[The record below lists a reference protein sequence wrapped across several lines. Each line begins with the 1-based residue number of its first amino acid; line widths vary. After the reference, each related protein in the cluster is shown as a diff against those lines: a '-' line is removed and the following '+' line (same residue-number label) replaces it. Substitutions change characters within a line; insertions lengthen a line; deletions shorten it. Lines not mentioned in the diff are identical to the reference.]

1 MIKFRKKQIGIG
13 LLELMLSLAII
24 AILLVM
30 ATRYYLS
37 ASLSSNINEV
47 ISNIQGVTGCYENW
61 RQAYMSGSN
70 PKSYTDFNLQDCVAN
85 GWFPASNASGE
96 NLITPWGTAN
106 LTETSTDIT
115 VNVTTANETQAKNL
129 YVKLGGNV
137 NNWSGGKN
145 IQFSIVQQILI
156 SPAP

>member
-1 MIKFRKKQIGIG
+1 MFKLRNKQTGIG

-47 ISNIQGVTGCYENW
+47 VSNIQGVTGCYENW
-61 RQAYMSGSN
+61 RQAYISGNN
-70 PKSYTDFNLQDCVAN
+70 PKSYTDFNLQDCVTN
-85 GWFPASNASGE
+85 GWFPAASASG
-96 NLITPWGTAN
+96 NDLITPWGTATFTKTN
-106 LTETSTDIT
+106 TDIT
-115 VNVTTANETQAKNL
+115 VNVSTANETQAKNL

-137 NNWSGGKN
+137 NNWTNGKN